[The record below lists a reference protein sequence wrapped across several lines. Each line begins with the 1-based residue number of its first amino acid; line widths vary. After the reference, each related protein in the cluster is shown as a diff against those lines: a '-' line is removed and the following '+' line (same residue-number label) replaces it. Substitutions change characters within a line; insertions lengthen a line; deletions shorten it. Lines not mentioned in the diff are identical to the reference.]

1 MNCFQLFAVKL
12 AAFLN
17 GHLAP
22 LPVIEKSSCLNNAR
36 HDGRI
41 ERFVERKWTLL
52 RFKVLMSGLCLS
64 NVFTLCFECFDPV
77 VMLNLFLARS
87 LEYTV
92 VTGAS
97 IRRLSLVTLLTKGR
111 FNFHLMISNS
121 GRSLIEI
128 NKSNSN

>member
-12 AAFLN
+12 AAVLN
-17 GHLAP
+17 VHLGP
-22 LPVIEKSSCLNNAR
+22 LPVIEKSSCLNNAL
-36 HDGRI
+36 HDGRV

-87 LEYTV
+87 LEHTV

-97 IRRLSLVTLLTKGR
+97 FLGLWIVFLLTKSQ
-111 FNFHLMISNS
+111 FDLHVMNSN
-121 GRSLIEI
+121 LIK
-128 NKSNSN
+128 KSN